1 MKLKKIIQRFRI
13 LFKKIKKLA
22 KQYKEAGE
30 ELISE
35 EIIPFKKKRHGDSFL
50 ETLKDNLIDKD
61 K

>member
-1 MKLKKIIQRFRI
+1 L
-13 LFKKIKKLA
+13 L
-22 KQYKEAGE
+22 KQYKEAGD

-50 ETLKDNLIDKD
+50 ETLKDNLLDKKD